1 MVTTDDNAPERD
13 KIFTEH
19 FSDAMQMTPGRF
31 IAMEGEWYRIESVL
45 EDAEFGFRV
54 NLVKENP
61 QQARHLYACCSF
73 PVCLVLNSNKV
84 VPTTE

>member
-31 IAMEGEWYRIESVL
+31 IAMEGEWYRIESLL

-54 NLVKENP
+54 NLVKEEP
-61 QQARHLYACCSF
+61 PKGEAPLC
-73 PVCLVLNSNKV
+73 VLFFSG
-84 VPTTE
+84 VPRAK

>member
-31 IAMEGEWYRIESVL
+31 IAMEGEWYRIESVV
-45 EDAEFGFRV
+45 EDAEYGFRV
-54 NLVKENP
+54 NLVKEEP
-61 QQARHLYACCSF
+61 PKSEAPLGVFFFSGGPRA
-73 PVCLVLNSNKV
+73 K
-84 VPTTE
+84 